1 MVTAGYLPFHPNP
14 RKPDIVLPA
23 RACDSHCHVFGPADN
38 FPFSK
43 TSSYIPVDASVE
55 SLVQLHDHL
64 GLARAVIV
72 QASCHGTDNSAM
84 LDALVRYPERYRG
97 VAIVA
102 SDITSDEL
110 SQMHKQGVRGVRFN
124 FVKRLKAKQ
133 TLEERKAIIEKIQP
147 LGWHIIIYLEPDDMD
162 EVEAFLKDIT
172 IPVIFDHMARVPV
185 EKGIESAEFKRV
197 QTLLESNEDYW
208 IKVSC
213 PERLSKQGPPYDDVD
228 EIAKKLIEI
237 VPDRILWGTDWP
249 HPNMK
254 SHAPDD
260 GLLVERLGIICDNP
274 EAMEKMLITNPDRL
288 YWAD

>member
-14 RKPDIVLPA
+14 RKPDIDLPA
-23 RACDSHCHVFGPADN
+23 LACDSHCHVFGPADK

-43 TSSYIPVDASVE
+43 STSYIPVDASVE
-55 SLVQLHDHL
+55 TLVKLHDHL

-102 SDITSDEL
+102 SDITADEL
-110 SQMHKQGVRGVRFN
+110 SRMHKKGVRGVRFN

-133 TLEERKAIIEKIQP
+133 TLEERKAIIKKIQP
-147 LGWHIIIYLEPDDMD
+147 FGWHIIIYLEPDDMD
-162 EVEAFLKDIT
+162 EVEVFLEGVT

-185 EKGIESAEFKRV
+185 EKGVQSAEFVRV
-197 QTLLESNEDYW
+197 QRLLESNENHW

-213 PERLSKQGPPYDDVD
+213 PERLSKKGPPYDDVD
-228 EIAKKLIEI
+228 EVAKKLIEI
-237 VPDRILWGTDWP
+237 VPDRVLWGTDWP

-260 GLLVERLGIICDNP
+260 GLLVERLGVICENSKV
-274 EAMEKMLITNPDRL
+274 MEKLLVTNPGKF
-288 YWAD
+288 YWTD